1 MTGALIVRFRD
12 PKNPLNRSFYNF
24 YLYFSLGF
32 VINIMYRLF
41 ASDFWKAFLGRVTI
55 GFTIFAF
62 IFLLQFNLI
71 LLNKE
76 LFNRKWRWI
85 TTIAWL
91 LLCTGFLFVDW
102 NNGTSWLVSTEYPSG
117 VPVWSTTFTLFSLV
131 LSQMLIMV
139 IFIVANISKRKM
151 DPNQS
156 KAKHFSKNLAIFFF
170 DWFVVGNILNNWVIM
185 RNTATWFSS
194 FMFYTTFLGLPGII
208 MYWLYAIRKVE

>member
-1 MTGALIVRFRD
+1 MDPAEFLTFFVNGFYIIFLMTGALIVRFRD

-85 TTIAWL
+85 TTIEWL

-102 NNGTSWLVSTEYPSG
+102 NNGFCG
-117 VPVWSTTFTLFSLV
+117 
-131 LSQMLIMV
+131 
-139 IFIVANISKRKM
+139 R
-151 DPNQS
+151 
-156 KAKHFSKNLAIFFF
+156 
-170 DWFVVGNILNNWVIM
+170 
-185 RNTATWFSS
+185 
-194 FMFYTTFLGLPGII
+194 
-208 MYWLYAIRKVE
+208 LYKLHKQF